1 MVESSSMHE
10 RYCLTSLTDSLRSNL
25 AYLLSFY
32 IREQIVSFSENN
44 ADLDTY
50 QILNNDLV
58 GKAKLGYVKPLSDYN
73 YMSILRII

>member
-1 MVESSSMHE
+1 MVDSSSMHE

-32 IREQIVSFSENN
+32 IKEQIVSFSENN
-44 ADLDTY
+44 ADLNIY

-73 YMSILRII
+73 YMSILWIT